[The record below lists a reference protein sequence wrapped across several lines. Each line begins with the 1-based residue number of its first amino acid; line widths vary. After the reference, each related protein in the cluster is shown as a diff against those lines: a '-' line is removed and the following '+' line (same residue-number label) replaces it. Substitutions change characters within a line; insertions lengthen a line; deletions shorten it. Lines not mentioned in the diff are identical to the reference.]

1 MNNDQI
7 SQAITELNG
16 RIEQLRHELH
26 TNGKLSNDSVVVLT
40 AMREQVGEL
49 RKIHIYQSVNEGNL
63 MKLVAQANGV
73 TVGRVSQICKE
84 MREKHARQ
92 NN

>member
-1 MNNDQI
+1 MTNNQI
-7 SQAITELNG
+7 AHAIEEL
-16 RIEQLRHELH
+16 RCQIEELRRELH
-26 TNGKLSNDSVVVLT
+26 DAGKLSHDSVTVL
-40 AMREQVGEL
+40 AALQEQVKEL
-49 RKIHIYQSVNEGNL
+49 RKIHIHQSVNEGAS
-63 MKLVAQANGV
+63 MIMVARANGV

>member
-7 SQAITELNG
+7 SQTITEIDG
-16 RIEQLRHELH
+16 RIEKLRHELH
-26 TNGKLSNDSVVVLT
+26 AEGKLSHDSVVVLT
-40 AMREQVGEL
+40 NLRDQVAEL
-49 RKIHIYQSVNEGNL
+49 RKIHIFQSVNEGNS
-63 MKLVAQANGV
+63 MAIVARANGV

-92 NN
+92 TN

>member
-1 MNNDQI
+1 MSNNQI
-7 SQAITELNG
+7 SQAIEELG
-16 RIEQLRHELH
+16 SRIEELRKELH
-26 TNGKLSNDSVVVLT
+26 DSGKLSHDSVVVLT
-40 AMREQVGEL
+40 VMREQIAEL
-49 RKIHIYQSVNEGNL
+49 RKIHIYQSVNEGGS
-63 MKLVAQANGV
+63 MKIVAQANGV